1 MFERFTHAAREAVV
15 RAQDEA
21 REMRQ
26 SPIGTEHVLLAL
38 LSDPA
43 GPIAQ
48 ALRDSGPDQPFDHA
62 FVRAEILRRAGRRP
76 TDSPADTEAE
86 DAAALK
92 AIGIDLDA
100 VRRAIEENFGPGA
113 LRLPPETAPKSR
125 NPLRRRSGVSHH
137 LPFSNRSKKA
147 LELSLR
153 EAINLGHNFIA
164 PEHLMLGILRE
175 GEGLAA
181 LILAGAH
188 VDFTKLRAD
197 LIKALP
203 GKAA

>member
-1 MFERFTHAAREAVV
+1 MFERFTHAARDAVV

-21 REMRQ
+21 RDLQQ

-38 LSDPA
+38 LADPA

-48 ALRDSGPDQPFDHA
+48 ALGDNGTDQPFDHA
-62 FVRAEILRRAGRRP
+62 YLRSEVIRRAGRRP
-76 TDSPADTEAE
+76 AETPADTEAE

-113 LRLPPETAPKSR
+113 LRLPPETTPKSR
-125 NPLRRRSGVSHH
+125 NPLRRRSGVSHRV
-137 LPFSNRSKKA
+137 PFSNRSKKA

-164 PEHLMLGILRE
+164 PEHLLLGILRE
-175 GEGLAA
+175 GDGLAA
-181 LILAGAH
+181 LILADADI
-188 VDFTKLRAD
+188 DFAKLRAD
-197 LIKALP
+197 LIRTLP
-203 GKAA
+203 DKAA